1 MALGRKTGGRQ
12 PGSTNKITGDIK
24 AMVVGAL
31 AGVGGTEYLMRQA
44 EENPAAFM
52 SLVGRVLPL
61 QIVGD
66 PDNPVTYV
74 VRAPS
79 PVDSAA
85 EWLRLHAPS
94 DSRQPVVIDVD
105 TDTDNGDS

>member
-1 MALGRKTGGRQ
+1 MIL
-12 PGSTNKITGDIK
+12 
-24 AMVVGAL
+24 GAL
-31 AGVGGTEYLMRQA
+31 AGVGGDAYLMRQA

-52 SLVGRVLPL
+52 TLVGKVLPL
-61 QIVGD
+61 QLVGD

-79 PVDSAA
+79 PVESAS

-94 DSRQPVVIDVD
+94 DSREPVVIDAEPSDKV
-105 TDTDNGDS
+105 

>member
-12 PGSTNKITGDIK
+12 PGSLNKMSGDIK
-24 AMVVGAL
+24 TMVVGAL

-61 QIVGD
+61 QVTGNGGGALRIEVVTGVPRD
-66 PDNPVTYV
+66 DDGPD
-74 VRAPS
+74 
-79 PVDSAA
+79 D
-85 EWLRLHAPS
+85 
-94 DSRQPVVIDVD
+94 D
-105 TDTDNGDS
+105 

>member
-1 MALGRKTGGRQ
+1 MPNKLTGDVKAMIVGALSDVGGRQ
-12 PGSTNKITGDIK
+12 YL
-24 AMVVGAL
+24 AAQAL
-31 AGVGGTEYLMRQA
+31 
-44 EENPAAFM
+44 ENPASFL

-61 QIVGD
+61 QLTGD
-66 PDNPVTYV
+66 PDNPISYV

-105 TDTDNGDS
+105 TDTNNGDS

>member
-12 PGSTNKITGDIK
+12 PGSLNKVTGDIK
-24 AMVVGAL
+24 TMVVGAL

-61 QIVGD
+61 QVTGD
-66 PDNPVTYV
+66 GGGALRIEVVTGV
-74 VRAPS
+74 PRAH
-79 PVDSAA
+79 D
-85 EWLRLHAPS
+85 
-94 DSRQPVVIDVD
+94 DD
-105 TDTDNGDS
+105 

>member
-12 PGSTNKITGDIK
+12 PGSLNKVTGDIK
-24 AMVVGAL
+24 TMVVGAL

-61 QIVGD
+61 QVTGVGGGAIRIEVITGVPRD
-66 PDNPVTYV
+66 DD
-74 VRAPS
+74 APLI
-79 PVDSAA
+79 DA
-85 EWLRLHAPS
+85 E
-94 DSRQPVVIDVD
+94 DIDEIGVYQIE
-105 TDTDNGDS
+105 GG